1 MDKHLYQGKMFMN
14 TGVHFPFMNTGVH
27 FPPVPLIPPALQ
39 AGIAV
44 SEPTSWRLYVI
55 AFWWWSQIAQLV
67 TTVRLHIL
75 SICLHL
81 GVYKIKAKIGPFLSK
96 NVWNCD
102 RTSHTRKN
110 GRTHAHR
117 THVLKAFSHAHRTR
131 ASVRARVRVR
141 IFFRNSQID
150 KY

>member
-1 MDKHLYQGKMFMN
+1 MRYYLYIANVRVRILGK
-14 TGVHFPFMNTGVH
+14 TYTI
-27 FPPVPLIPPALQ
+27 PPVPLIPPALQ

-117 THVLKAFSHAHRTR
+117 THILKAFLHAHRTR
-131 ASVRARVRVR
+131 ASVRARVRVQ
-141 IFFRNSQID
+141 FFFCNSQFAI
-150 KY
+150 